1 MPTGTKRGY
10 ALILAST
17 TLVAI
22 AAALLLCWAAGAFE
36 GSLAL
41 AGWVALV
48 ILLGL
53 GWICGGMLVSFLFLG
68 ARIERNASL
77 AQALATRRGGLSRRR
92 RTPPPGSDR

>member
-22 AAALLLCWAAGAFE
+22 TAALAICWAAGAFD
-36 GSLAL
+36 GTLAL
-41 AGWVALV
+41 AGWVAIAV
-48 ILLGL
+48 LLGL

-68 ARIERNASL
+68 AGIERNATP
-77 AQALATRRGGLSRRR
+77 AEVVAARHQTRPRRRGGL
-92 RTPPPGSDR
+92 PPQGSG